1 MPVPVLSAAEAAAW
15 DAAARMAGG
24 IPSRALMDAAGRAAA
39 QVIATAAPVASLPLA
54 RHTALVACG
63 PGNNG
68 GDGWVVARA
77 LRAVGWQVWASDL
90 DRPRSPDNEANRT
103 LALAEGVTRLDP
115 TAPWP
120 DAAVVVDA
128 LLGTGAV
135 GPPSD
140 EIGALATRI
149 ASLQAPIVALDGPT
163 GLDLTT
169 GVAHGPVRADLTVTF
184 GGVRRGHLF
193 ARDWCGDIV
202 VVDIGFPAPDPT
214 LPWLVTDRWVAEHL
228 PPITSAMHKGD
239 RGRILVV
246 GGAVGMAGAVIHAA
260 RAAFAAGAGL
270 VKLAVAE
277 ASVSAVQ
284 ANLPD
289 ALVSTDL
296 DADIAWADA
305 IVLGPGIGR
314 DAAAQRLVERVVTK
328 ARVPIVLDADALH
341 QGGMAKGGK
350 AGRVLTP
357 HPGEFAAQF
366 PGIALDDPYDA
377 VTRAA
382 ATCGASTAVL
392 LKGVP
397 TVIAATGAPLRV
409 VARGNA
415 GLATGGS
422 GDILAGLIA
431 MALARGLAPD
441 VAAAL
446 GAHVLGRAVEIAATH
461 VPVRSMRPDDVLAA
475 LPDVWRDL

>member
-1 MPVPVLSAAEAAAW
+1 
-15 DAAARMAGG
+15 
-24 IPSRALMDAAGRAAA
+24 
-39 QVIATAAPVASLPLA
+39 
-54 RHTALVACG
+54 
-63 PGNNG
+63 
-68 GDGWVVARA
+68 
-77 LRAVGWQVWASDL
+77 
-90 DRPRSPDNEANRT
+90 
-103 LALAEGVTRLDP
+103 
-115 TAPWP
+115 
-120 DAAVVVDA
+120 
-128 LLGTGAV
+128 
-135 GPPSD
+135 
-140 EIGALATRI
+140 
-149 ASLQAPIVALDGPT
+149 
-163 GLDLTT
+163 
-169 GVAHGPVRADLTVTF
+169 
-184 GGVRRGHLF
+184 
-193 ARDWCGDIV
+193 
-202 VVDIGFPAPDPT
+202 
-214 LPWLVTDRWVAEHL
+214 VAEHL

-246 GGAVGMAGAVIHAA
+246 GGAAGMAGAVIHAA

-289 ALVSTDL
+289 AMVSTDL

-314 DAAAQRLVERVVTK
+314 NAAARQRVEYVVAQ
-328 ARVPIVLDADALH
+328 ARTPLVLDADAL
-341 QGGMAKGGK
+341 QVPGIAR
-350 AGRVLTP
+350 AGTAPRVLTP
-357 HPGEFAAQF
+357 HAGEFGAQF
-366 PGIALDDPYDA
+366 PGISLDDPYDA

-392 LKGVP
+392 FKGVP
-397 TVIAATGAPLRV
+397 TVIAAAGAPLCV

-446 GAHVLGRAVEIAATH
+446 GAHVLGRAAEIAATQ
-461 VPVRSMRPDDVLAA
+461 VPVRSMRPDDVLVA
-475 LPDVWRDL
+475 LPEVWRELAAPARAVPPVLDVLPRPETG